1 MLLTYNGVK
10 KLWDM
15 LLNLSIGVY
24 PIDDMICGATI
35 GMKESHPLI
44 TYTWNVADFFP
55 CESKKLNGESTR
67 RRNGLVFQD
76 EQFVTD
82 VNSSYFDN

>member
-24 PIDDMICGATI
+24 GIDGMIYGATL
-35 GMKESHPLI
+35 GMKKSHPFT

-55 CESKKLNGESTR
+55 CDLRKMNVEWTHRN
-67 RRNGLVFQD
+67 NGLVFQD
-76 EQFVTD
+76 EYFGTD
-82 VNSSYFDN
+82 LY